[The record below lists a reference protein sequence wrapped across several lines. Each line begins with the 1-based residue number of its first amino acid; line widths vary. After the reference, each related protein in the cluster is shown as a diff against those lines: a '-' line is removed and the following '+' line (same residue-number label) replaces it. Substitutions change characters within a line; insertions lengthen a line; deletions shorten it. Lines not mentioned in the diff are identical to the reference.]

1 MQGHLEGKGSVT
13 RGSYDD
19 TRHHGGLGIAISKK
33 YRDRGIGLEMMRTL
47 IRESRRAGMKTVQ
60 LEVFA
65 TNPRAIHVYGKTGF
79 KETGRIPKKMH
90 RKGTHIDSIL
100 MTAEL

>member
-1 MQGHLEGKGSVT
+1 
-13 RGSYDD
+13 
-19 TRHHGGLGIAISKK
+19 
-33 YRDRGIGLEMMRTL
+33 
-47 IRESRRAGMKTVQ
+47 MKTVQ